1 MSKVLTK
8 RPTIPLEY
16 AGKWIA
22 WAADGY
28 TIVASGDTLKACEKA
43 AVDAGY
49 SLDQVAT
56 DRVPVVHQRVVEAK
70 DRK

>member
-8 RPTIPLEY
+8 RPTISREY

-22 WAADGY
+22 WAPDGY

-43 AVDAGY
+43 AIEAGH
-49 SLDQVAT
+49 SLDQVAI
-56 DRVPVVHQRVVEAK
+56 DRVPVIHNRVIEK
-70 DRK
+70 TDR

>member
-1 MSKVLTK
+1 MPKVLTK

-43 AVDAGY
+43 AVRAGHA
-49 SLDQVAT
+49 LNEVAIH
-56 DRVPVVHQRVVEAK
+56 RVPKVHQRVDEK
-70 DRK
+70 TDR